1 MIAGCM
7 RWRKRILQELLT
19 WDERFGGADPSK
31 YLASLHLSCFRNG
44 EENVAAQAAIN
55 QMIQEGL
62 ILSCQDD
69 KLLVVGVRLN
79 PARMKDVLAEI
90 SQAKW
95 YQDLKMLISVL
106 TGLLGILGAIAALVQ
121 KLRH

>member
-1 MIAGCM
+1 
-7 RWRKRILQELLT
+7 
-19 WDERFGGADPSK
+19 
-31 YLASLHLSCFRNG
+31 
-44 EENVAAQAAIN
+44 
-55 QMIQEGL
+55 MIQEGL